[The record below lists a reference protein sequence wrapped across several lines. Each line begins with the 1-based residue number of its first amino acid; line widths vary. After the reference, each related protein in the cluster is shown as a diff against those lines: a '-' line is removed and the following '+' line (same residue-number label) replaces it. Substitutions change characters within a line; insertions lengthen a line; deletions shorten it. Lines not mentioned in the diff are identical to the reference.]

1 MSAAARTLLLLLAAC
16 RPATPATAQP
26 AAAPSGALPPS
37 RHAAGEQIDA
47 NVPLQAGG
55 VLPLASLRGRVVIIE
70 VVDAAHRDA
79 AAEAD
84 YRALLEQLGDAVE
97 VVLVSLDADGW
108 HGDAPPVQL
117 GWDPQGALAARLQ
130 AATLPTVIVLDAEGR
145 VAFQYAGA
153 RERGHA
159 EVLATARR
167 LAG

>member
-1 MSAAARTLLLLLAAC
+1 MRAAAATLLLLAAC
-16 RPATPATAQP
+16 RPPTPAPVEPAATPA
-26 AAAPSGALPPS
+26 GARPPS
-37 RHAAGEQIDA
+37 RHAPGEQVDA

-55 VLPLASLRGRVVIIE
+55 VLPLSSLRGRVVIIE

-79 AAEAD
+79 AVEAD
-84 YRALLEQLGDAVE
+84 YGVLVDQLGAAVE
-97 VVLVSLDADGW
+97 VVLVSLDPDGW
-108 HGDAPPVQL
+108 HGDAPPLQL

-153 RERGHA
+153 RASGHA
-159 EVLATARR
+159 EVLATVRR